1 MYQTLHSHHN
11 HYIPRAASIRGLLDH
26 PFAHLQTSIYT
37 CIPRLFYPFPH
48 LWRSADYPHL
58 RLSADNPYAILSLKI
73 ISSDS
78 HSTSFAE
85 SIEWASFH
93 CTYDRRW
100 VSEHALLPARASI
113 TFYLSWASMRYFLPL
128 PARASMYFYLSWA
141 NKRYFLPE
149 RASVCFSQL
158 DSHSFLSGQECNV
171 HRNNNLP
178 LEIFIFRTI
187 TAQRWPSKMSW
198 HKIKVM
204 VWLWK
209 LLSVMIY
216 RWWMLQ
222 RRSNAVVITVANIWW
237 LILLWS

>member
-100 VSEHALLPARASI
+100 VSEHAHLLERASA
-113 TFYLSWASMRYFLPL
+113 TFYLHEQAFVSPSWTHTA
-128 PARASMYFYLSWA
+128 
-141 NKRYFLPE
+141 
-149 RASVCFSQL
+149 
-158 DSHSFLSGQECNV
+158 SFLGKRATCTGIIISLSKSSSSE
-171 HRNNNLP
+171 P
-178 LEIFIFRTI
+178 LLHSADLASI
-187 TAQRWPSKMSW
+187 SW

-204 VWLWK
+204 IWLWK
-209 LLSVMIY
+209 LLSGMIY
-216 RWWMLQ
+216 WWWMLQ
-222 RRSNAVVITVANIWW
+222 QRSNAIVIIVANIRW
-237 LILLWS
+237 LILLQS